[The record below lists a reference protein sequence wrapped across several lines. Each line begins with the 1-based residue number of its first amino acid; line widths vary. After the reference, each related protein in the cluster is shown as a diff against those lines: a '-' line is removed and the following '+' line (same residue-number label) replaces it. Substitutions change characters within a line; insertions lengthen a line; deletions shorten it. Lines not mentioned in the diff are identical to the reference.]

1 MLERDGQGLNLTEQ
15 VRDGILNH
23 TGSDRPATLEGRIV
37 KLVDRVA
44 YINHDI
50 DDALRAGILRPDDLP
65 AAEIELLGPTG
76 SARIDTLVRDIV
88 ERSAAAGDIV
98 QSEEVGGAMLRLR
111 KFMFDRVYLGEA
123 ARGEHERAHARP
135 ARPLRPLHGAP
146 RGGAGG
152 RAGGERVPAGRRLPR
167 RDDRSLLHRPLRRAD
182 RARGGALLMAL
193 ISEESLE
200 RVKQAADI
208 VEVISAHTDLRRQG
222 ARWVGLCPFHEE
234 RTPSFSV
241 DAQEKLYHCFGCG
254 VGGDTIKFVEE
265 KEGLGFAE
273 AVELLADRYG
283 VELEREKE
291 DPRAE
296 ARRQQRRRL
305 GELLDRTA
313 GFYAQLPLGLRRRR
327 RKARAYLA
335 ERGLGEEALRAFGVG
350 YAPSAWD
357 TVLLR
362 GQRAGFKV
370 EELRAVGLA
379 QQGRSGGE
387 YDRFRE
393 RIMFPIRD
401 RRGRTLG
408 FGGRAMRSDQGAK
421 YVNTAETD
429 FFHKS
434 QMLYGID
441 LAKEAIAKSGRAV
454 VVEGYTDVLALH
466 QAGIGEAV
474 GVMGT
479 AITEEQV
486 AALSGM
492 VDEVVLALDADS
504 AGQEAMLR
512 AQRVAAGRKM
522 RLRVAAMPAGE
533 DPAEMMAAEGGAER
547 FRALVEGAVDLP
559 AFQVGLVLERT
570 DVSSPAERD
579 RALGE
584 VAPILAGMGETAS
597 RDELVRRVAERLDL
611 EPAMV
616 MGRVTAAQPLSGGSA
631 EPPRRGRG
639 GGADAGARSG
649 GELTSRERRER
660 ALLAMCIALP
670 AEGREYLARLTEE
683 HLSPSGARAAGLAA
697 RASRGPGVQPPPR
710 RRPARRPDRRAGHPR
725 PRRARLGRGDGAQ
738 LPPAR
743 AAPPR
748 VPDRRRRRSRR
759 LRAPRRPQPRA
770 RRPGRA
776 HSPHRAGRELALGVC
791 RPCSILF
798 EC

>member
-1 MLERDGQGLNLTEQ
+1 
-15 VRDGILNH
+15 
-23 TGSDRPATLEGRIV
+23 
-37 KLVDRVA
+37 
-44 YINHDI
+44 
-50 DDALRAGILRPDDLP
+50 
-65 AAEIELLGPTG
+65 
-76 SARIDTLVRDIV
+76 
-88 ERSAAAGDIV
+88 
-98 QSEEVGGAMLRLR
+98 
-111 KFMFDRVYLGEA
+111 
-123 ARGEHERAHARP
+123 
-135 ARPLRPLHGAP
+135 
-146 RGGAGG
+146 
-152 RAGGERVPAGRRLPR
+152 
-167 RDDRSLLHRPLRRAD
+167 
-182 RARGGALLMAL
+182 MAL
-193 ISEESLE
+193 ISPESLE

-208 VEVISAHTDLRRQG
+208 VEVVSAHTDLRRQG

-254 VGGDTIKFVEE
+254 AGGDTIKFVEE

-283 VELEREKE
+283 VEIERERE

-305 GELLDRTA
+305 GDLLDRTA
-313 GFYAQLPLGLRRRR
+313 AFYAAYLWESEEAA
-327 RKARAYLA
+327 KAREYLA
-335 ERGLGEEALRAFGVG
+335 QRGLGEEVLKGFAVG
-350 YAPSAWD
+350 FAPSAWD
-357 TVLLR
+357 KVLLR

-370 EELRAVGLA
+370 EELRGVGLV
-379 QQGRSGGE
+379 QRGRGGGE
-387 YDRFRE
+387 YDRFRS

-408 FGGRAMRSDQGAK
+408 FGGRAMRADQGAK

-441 LAKEAIAKSGRAV
+441 LAKAAIAKAGRVV

-492 VDEVVLALDADS
+492 VDEVVLALDADG

-533 DPAEMMAAEGGAER
+533 DPAEMTAAEGGAER
-547 FRALVEGAVDLP
+547 FRQLLDGSVELT
-559 AFQVGLVLERT
+559 AFQVDLVLGRT

-579 RALGE
+579 GALAE
-584 VAPILAGMGETAS
+584 VAPILAGMGESAS

-616 MGRVTAAQPLSGGSA
+616 MGRVVAARPASGGPGGSTSA
-631 EPPRRGRG
+631 EKDGGAPVPRR
-639 GGADAGARSG
+639 A

-670 AEGREYLARLTEE
+670 EDGSEYLTRLTEG
-683 HLSPSGARAAGLAA
+683 HLSPLGARAAAWLRKHPGDPASNLPRDDAELSGLIAELVIVAHDEPASPEAMELNYLLLDQRRIEAEIAA
-697 RASRGPGVQPPPR
+697 
-710 RRPARRPDRRAGHPR
+710 AGER
-725 PRRARLGRGDGAQ
+725 DDYEK
-738 LPPAR
+738 R
-743 AAPPR
+743 AALSRERAAIVERIAHAER
-748 VPDRRRRRSRR
+748 VR
-759 LRAPRRPQPRA
+759 
-770 RRPGRA
+770 G
-776 HSPHRAGRELALGVC
+776 
-791 RPCSILF
+791 
-798 EC
+798 

>member
-1 MLERDGQGLNLTEQ
+1 
-15 VRDGILNH
+15 
-23 TGSDRPATLEGRIV
+23 
-37 KLVDRVA
+37 
-44 YINHDI
+44 
-50 DDALRAGILRPDDLP
+50 
-65 AAEIELLGPTG
+65 
-76 SARIDTLVRDIV
+76 
-88 ERSAAAGDIV
+88 
-98 QSEEVGGAMLRLR
+98 
-111 KFMFDRVYLGEA
+111 
-123 ARGEHERAHARP
+123 
-135 ARPLRPLHGAP
+135 
-146 RGGAGG
+146 
-152 RAGGERVPAGRRLPR
+152 
-167 RDDRSLLHRPLRRAD
+167 
-182 RARGGALLMAL
+182 MAL
-193 ISEESLE
+193 ISDESLE
-200 RVKQAADI
+200 RVKQAVDI
-208 VEVISAHTDLRRQG
+208 VEVVSAHTDLRRQG

-283 VELEREKE
+283 VELQREKE

-313 GFYAQLPLGLRRRR
+313 SFYAHCLWDSEEAS
-327 RKARAYLA
+327 KARAYLS
-335 ERGLGEEALRAFGVG
+335 ERGLGEETLRAFAVG

-362 GQRAGFKV
+362 GQRAGFGV
-370 EELRAVGLA
+370 EELRGVGLA
-379 QQGRSGGE
+379 QRGRGGGE

-522 RLRVAAMPAGE
+522 RLRVAAMPEGE
-533 DPAEMMAAEGGAER
+533 DPAEMMAAGGGADR
-547 FRALVEGAVDLP
+547 FRALVDGAVDLP
-559 AFQVGLVLERT
+559 AFQVGLVLDRA
-570 DVSSPAERD
+570 DVSLPFERD
-579 RALGE
+579 RALEE
-584 VAPILAGMGETAS
+584 VAPILAGMGASQVAS
-597 RDELVRRVAERLDL
+597 REELERRIADRLDFD
-611 EPAMV
+611 PPTV
-616 MGRVTAAQPLSGGSA
+616 KSRVVAAQPTSGGA
-631 EPPRRGRG
+631 APAAAGGPARRG
-639 GGADAGARSG
+639 ADSTPARRSAGAA
-649 GELTSRERRER
+649 LTSRERRER

-670 AEGREYLARLTEE
+670 DEGRDYLARLADE
-683 HLSPSGARAAGLAA
+683 HLSPMGRRAAGWLREHPEDPASNLPHDDDELASLIA
-697 RASRGPGVQPPPR
+697 ELVILAHDEPASAEAMELNYLLLEQR
-710 RRPARRPDRRAGHPR
+710 RLESQIAAAGEADDYERRAALSR
-725 PRRARLGRGDGAQ
+725 E
-738 LPPAR
+738 R
-743 AAPPR
+743 AALVER
-748 VPDRRRRRSRR
+748 I
-759 LRAPRRPQPRA
+759 A
-770 RRPGRA
+770 RTESVG
-776 HSPHRAGRELALGVC
+776 G
-791 RPCSILF
+791 
-798 EC
+798 

>member
-1 MLERDGQGLNLTEQ
+1 
-15 VRDGILNH
+15 
-23 TGSDRPATLEGRIV
+23 
-37 KLVDRVA
+37 
-44 YINHDI
+44 
-50 DDALRAGILRPDDLP
+50 
-65 AAEIELLGPTG
+65 
-76 SARIDTLVRDIV
+76 
-88 ERSAAAGDIV
+88 
-98 QSEEVGGAMLRLR
+98 
-111 KFMFDRVYLGEA
+111 
-123 ARGEHERAHARP
+123 
-135 ARPLRPLHGAP
+135 
-146 RGGAGG
+146 
-152 RAGGERVPAGRRLPR
+152 
-167 RDDRSLLHRPLRRAD
+167 
-182 RARGGALLMAL
+182 MAL

-208 VEVISAHTDLRRQG
+208 VEVVSAHTDLRRQG

-241 DAQEKLYHCFGCG
+241 DAQDKLYHCFGCG

-283 VELEREKE
+283 VELQREKE

-313 GFYAQLPLGLRRRR
+313 AFYVQYMWDSEEAGRA
-327 RKARAYLA
+327 RKYLA
-335 ERGLGEEALRAFGVG
+335 ERGLGEETLRAFAVG

-379 QQGRSGGE
+379 QRGRGGGE

-454 VVEGYTDVLALH
+454 VAEGYTDVLALH

-474 GVMGT
+474 CVMGT

-533 DPAEMMAAEGGAER
+533 DPAEMLAAEGGAER
-547 FRALVEGAVDLP
+547 FRTLVEGAVDLP
-559 AFQVGLVLERT
+559 AFQVGLVLDGT

-597 RDELVRRVAERLDL
+597 RDDLVRRVAGGLDL
-611 EPAMV
+611 EPALV
-616 MGRVTAAQPLSGGSA
+616 MGRVTAARPTSGGSA
-631 EPPRRGRG
+631 ESSRRGP
-639 GGADAGARSG
+639 APAPARSG

-670 AEGREYLARLTEE
+670 GEGKEYLARLTDE
-683 HLSPSGARAAGLAA
+683 HLSSSGSRIAAWLREHPEDPASNLPHDDDQLAGLIAELVILAHDEPASAEAMELNYLLLEQRRLESQIAAAGEADDYERRAAL
-697 RASRGPGVQPPPR
+697 SRE
-710 RRPARRPDRRAGHPR
+710 
-725 PRRARLGRGDGAQ
+725 
-738 LPPAR
+738 R
-743 AAPPR
+743 AALVERIARTER
-748 VPDRRRRRSRR
+748 V
-759 LRAPRRPQPRA
+759 
-770 RRPGRA
+770 G
-776 HSPHRAGRELALGVC
+776 G
-791 RPCSILF
+791 
-798 EC
+798 